1 MSSSVTGRDARH
13 SPFPLFIHTNS
24 DCLPMT
30 RAAPTAPRT
39 PRLLRWIAPLLLA
52 LGLTGCGLGLVYPRL
67 DSVVGFYLEGLVT
80 LDPGQSAE
88 LKRILAGNL
97 EWHRR
102 SELGDYS
109 AFLRE
114 VAGTVGR
121 GSERDDWLAAMSRT
135 EQYWREVFEQAAPGY
150 TRIAATFT
158 DAQVRE
164 LLANLAKVDEKE
176 RREYASR
183 SAADRDARR
192 EKSLRRGIER
202 FTGPLTPGQRALLR
216 EHVAASPSFVPEW
229 LDNRRV
235 WREALADAL
244 ERRRDGAA
252 FAARMQVLVARPD
265 ELWTPAYRT
274 AVERRRDELV
284 DLMARLDAS
293 LTPTQRAAAQ
303 RQLLALAD
311 EVQELARR
319 RG

>member
-1 MSSSVTGRDARH
+1 M
-13 SPFPLFIHTNS
+13 P
-24 DCLPMT
+24 
-30 RAAPTAPRT
+30 RAAT
-39 PRLLRWIAPLLLA
+39 PSRHASRLLRWLAPVLLA
-52 LGLTGCGLGLVYPRL
+52 LGLAGCGLGLVYPRL

-80 LDPGQSAE
+80 LEPEQSAE

-114 VAGTVGR
+114 VAATVGR
-121 GSERDDWLAAMSRT
+121 GSKREDWLAATRRT

-150 TRIAATFT
+150 ARIAATFS

-164 LLANLAKVDEKE
+164 LLDNLARADEKE
-176 RREYASR
+176 RRKYASR
-183 SAADRDARR
+183 SADDRDARR
-192 EKSLRRGIER
+192 EKSLRRAIER
-202 FTGPLTPGQRALLR
+202 FTGTLTPAQRELLR
-216 EHVAASPSFVPEW
+216 GHVAASPSFVPEW
-229 LDNRRV
+229 LDNRRE

-244 ERRRDGAA
+244 EHRGDGAA
-252 FAARMQVLVARPD
+252 FASRMQVLVARPD
-265 ELWTPAYRT
+265 ELWTPAYRD
-274 AVERRRDELV
+274 AIERRRDALV
-284 DLMARLDAS
+284 DLMTGLDAT

-311 EVQELARR
+311 EVQDLARR

>member
-1 MSSSVTGRDARH
+1 V
-13 SPFPLFIHTNS
+13 
-24 DCLPMT
+24 
-30 RAAPTAPRT
+30 
-39 PRLLRWIAPLLLA
+39 LLA

-80 LDPGQSAE
+80 LEPEQSAE

-114 VAGTVGR
+114 VAATVGR
-121 GSERDDWLAAMSRT
+121 GSDREDWLAATRRT

-150 TRIAATFT
+150 ARIAATFS

-164 LLANLAKVDEKE
+164 LLDNLARADDKE
-176 RREYASR
+176 RRKFASR
-183 SAADRDARR
+183 SPAERDARR
-192 EKSLRRGIER
+192 EKSLRRAIER
-202 FTGPLTPGQRALLR
+202 FTGPLTPAQRELLR
-216 EHVAASPSFVPEW
+216 EHVATSPSFVPEW
-229 LDNRRV
+229 LDNRRA
-235 WREALADAL
+235 WREALAEAL
-244 ERRRDGAA
+244 EQRGDGAA

-265 ELWTPAYRT
+265 ELWTPAYRD
-274 AVERRRDELV
+274 AIERRRDALV
-284 DLMARLDAS
+284 DLMTGLDAT
-293 LTPTQRAAAQ
+293 LTPAQRAAAQ

-311 EVQELARR
+311 EVQDLSRR